1 MRSCC
6 RTRSEA
12 IYSERSE
19 RSSAS
24 TSERSSAN
32 ASERST
38 ASTASDL
45 KKKKTNM
52 FLIQNTLV
60 SLDVL
65 EKEFCCDLDK
75 CRGCCCIEGDAGAP
89 LTDDEEQK
97 IREILPILLPDMT
110 KEARAVVEA
119 QGLSYLDP
127 SGEKV
132 TSIVNDKDCVFARTD
147 HQGWC
152 YCLIEK
158 AYNAGKIDFKK
169 PISCH
174 LYPIR
179 LNQVG
184 DMIGVEYH
192 RWDIC
197 HCARVL
203 GKKLHLP
210 IYQFL
215 KEPLIR
221 RFGQAWYD
229 ELCLVAEEWKKQAAR

>member
-1 MRSCC
+1 
-6 RTRSEA
+6 
-12 IYSERSE
+12 
-19 RSSAS
+19 
-24 TSERSSAN
+24 
-32 ASERST
+32 
-38 ASTASDL
+38 
-45 KKKKTNM
+45 M

-60 SLDVL
+60 SLDIL
-65 EKEFCCDLDK
+65 EKEFCCDLDT

-89 LTDDEEQK
+89 LEDDEARQIEQ
-97 IREILPILLPDMT
+97 ILPLLLPDMT
-110 KEARAVVEA
+110 PEARAVVAA
-119 QGLSYLDP
+119 QGVSYSDA
-127 SGEKV
+127 SGERV

-147 HQGWC
+147 HNGWC

-158 AYNAGKIDFKK
+158 AYRAGRIDFKK

-179 LNQVG
+179 LTRVG
-184 DMIGVEYH
+184 DLIGLEYH

-197 HCARVL
+197 HCARQK

-210 IYQFL
+210 IYVFL

-229 ELCLVAEEWKKQAAR
+229 EVCLTAQEWKKQCEQK

>member
-1 MRSCC
+1 
-6 RTRSEA
+6 
-12 IYSERSE
+12 
-19 RSSAS
+19 
-24 TSERSSAN
+24 
-32 ASERST
+32 
-38 ASTASDL
+38 
-45 KKKKTNM
+45 M

-65 EKEFCCDLDK
+65 EKDFCCDLDK

-89 LTDDEEQK
+89 LTDEEEAK
-97 IREILPILLPDMT
+97 IREILPIILPDMT
-110 KEARAVVEA
+110 KEARAVVET

-147 HQGWC
+147 HNGWC

-197 HCARVL
+197 KDAVIK
-203 GKKLHLP
+203 GKEMDMPL
-210 IYQFL
+210 YVFL
-215 KEPLIR
+215 RSPLVR
-221 RFGQAWYD
+221 RFGQEWYD
-229 ELCLVAEEWKKQAAR
+229 ELCKMVEELKEQGLL

>member
-1 MRSCC
+1 
-6 RTRSEA
+6 
-12 IYSERSE
+12 
-19 RSSAS
+19 
-24 TSERSSAN
+24 
-32 ASERST
+32 
-38 ASTASDL
+38 
-45 KKKKTNM
+45 M

-65 EKEFCCDLDK
+65 EKDFCCDLDK

-89 LTDDEEQK
+89 LTDEEEEK
-97 IREILPILLPDMT
+97 IREILPIILPDMT

-147 HQGWC
+147 HNGWC

-179 LNQVG
+179 VSRFRNGSVGLN
-184 DMIGVEYH
+184 YH
-192 RWDIC
+192 RWAVC
-197 HCARVL
+197 GSAREC
-203 GKKLHLP
+203 GKRIGLP
-210 IYQFL
+210 VYKGL
-215 KEPLIR
+215 KEPIIR
-221 RFGQAWYD
+221 AFGEEFYHQL
-229 ELCLVAEEWKKQAAR
+229 ELAEEMVKEM

>member
-1 MRSCC
+1 
-6 RTRSEA
+6 
-12 IYSERSE
+12 
-19 RSSAS
+19 
-24 TSERSSAN
+24 
-32 ASERST
+32 
-38 ASTASDL
+38 
-45 KKKKTNM
+45 M
-52 FLIQNTLV
+52 FIIGNNTLV

-65 EKEFCCDLDK
+65 EKEFCCDLDT
-75 CRGCCCIEGDAGAP
+75 CRGCCCVEGDAGCP
-89 LTDDEEQK
+89 ISDEELK
-97 IREILPILLPDMT
+97 RIESILPELLPQMT
-110 KEARAVVEA
+110 KEARAVVEQ

-127 SGEKV
+127 SGEQV
-132 TSIVNDKDCVFARTD
+132 LSIVNGKDCIFARTD

-179 LNQVG
+179 LTQVG
-184 DMIGVEYH
+184 EYTGVEYH

-197 HCARVL
+197 HCARIK

-210 IYQFL
+210 LYQFL

-221 RFGQAWYD
+221 RFGQEWYD
-229 ELCLVAEEWKKQAAR
+229 ELELTANEWKKQCAQK